1 MSDTR
6 TSPYLPELDGLRA
19 LAISAVLLFHIA
31 PGLLKGGFLG
41 VDIFFVISGFL
52 ITRKIAPQI
61 AEGRFSFREFYLGRA
76 RRLVPVFL
84 LTLMLTW
91 LAAWWLLFPA
101 ELKSL
106 SSTTLAALTGLANYQ
121 FARRLD
127 YFSPDLDAQPL
138 LHIWSLAVEEQFYLL
153 YPLLLLILFKRLR
166 FVWFIAGCG
175 LLFILSCFMSQWVP
189 GHAFFSLE
197 TRAWELGAGCLVAL
211 MARPVWLSPYWD
223 KTLGWLGLALC
234 LGSLTYIHDK
244 TPLPS
249 PAALPVILGTALLIL
264 TRCGGLESGLHR
276 TTVLAPI
283 RYLGRISYSLYL
295 LHWPVLVFGQKL
307 ALAWGTQEKLLVIIV
322 SLVLTIIAHHLLEN
336 PVRRSRSASAL
347 KWLAVGGVVAALAM
361 VTLAWHGRVNGGLIG
376 SPAEAALQRVLPE
389 HAEPKPATERW
400 VPMGIARKKPDI
412 LLIGDSHAQC
422 LIMALDAALK
432 ERQQAGSAWVAH
444 ATLPLVGVATS
455 ASSETFAR
463 EVLPEILRSPARR
476 VVLCASWSSYLIF
489 DPADWKARRRILTP
503 HSSAEEGVHLVQRA
517 LGQTLTQLTAAGKEV
532 LLIDPVPGYRQNI
545 PQYLVQHQR
554 LGVPPAQ
561 ALTTMIDYQKRHQT
575 ILKIFEEITAN
586 RSGVRRISPLHILLK
601 DGRLIYQ
608 EGGLSLYEDNSH
620 LSRLGAG
627 LIVPALSLP

>member
-19 LAISAVLLFHIA
+19 LAISAVLLFHLD

-91 LAAWWLLFPA
+91 LAAWWLLFPG
-101 ELKSL
+101 ELKNL
-106 SSTTLAALTGLANYQ
+106 SSATLAALTGLANYQ

-127 YFSPDLDAQPL
+127 YFAPDLDAQPL
-138 LHIWSLAVEEQFYLL
+138 LHTWSLAVEEQFYLL
-153 YPLLLLILFKRLR
+153 YPLLLLIMLKRVR
-166 FVWFIAGCG
+166 FVWLIAGCG
-175 LLFILSCFMSQWVP
+175 LLFLLSGGMSFWAP
-189 GHAFFSLE
+189 AHAFFALE
-197 TRAWELGAGCLVAL
+197 SRAWELGAGCLVAL
-211 MARPVWLSPYWD
+211 KARPAWLSSQWD
-223 KTLGWLGLALC
+223 KALGWLGLALC
-234 LGSLTYIHDK
+234 LGNLTFTHDK
-244 TPLPS
+244 APLPC

-264 TRCGGLESGLHR
+264 THCGGQKSRLHC
-276 TTVLAPI
+276 TAVLAPI

-295 LHWPVLVFGQKL
+295 LHWPLLVFGQKL
-307 ALAWGTQEKLLVIIV
+307 ALEWGAQEKLLAIFT
-322 SLVLTIIAHHLLEN
+322 SLILTIIVHHLLEN
-336 PVRRSRSASAL
+336 PVRRSRSAPIL
-347 KWLAVGGVVAALAM
+347 KWLAASGVVAALAM
-361 VTLAWHGRVNGGLIG
+361 ITLAWHGRAKGGLLG
-376 SPAEAALQRVLPE
+376 SPAEVALQRVLPE
-389 HAEPKPATERW
+389 YAAPKPATERW
-400 VPMGIARKKPDI
+400 VPMGIPQRTPDL

-422 LIMALDAALK
+422 LITALDAALK

-444 ATLPLVGVATS
+444 ATLPLVGVTTS

-476 VVLCASWSSYLIF
+476 VVLCASWSSYLLF
-489 DPADWKARRRILTP
+489 DPADRRARHRILNP
-503 HSSAEEGVHLVQRA
+503 HSTAQEGVLLVEKA
-517 LGQTLTQLTAAGKEV
+517 LDQTLAKLNAAGKEV

-545 PQYLVQHQR
+545 PHYLVRHQR

-561 ALTTMIDYQKRHQT
+561 ALTTLTDYEERHQT
-575 ILKIFEEITAN
+575 ILRLFAEATA
-586 RSGVRRISPLHILLK
+586 RRPGVRRISPPQLLQK
-601 DGRLIYQ
+601 DGHLTYH
-608 EGGLSLYEDNSH
+608 EDGLSLYEDNSH

-627 LIVPALSLP
+627 FIVPTLLPP